1 VASYPLVSG
10 KIPVRLLNELLV
22 GLPASPGVR
31 LGPAIGED
39 ACAIEVGSELLVAAT
54 DPVTL
59 TVAEA
64 GYLSVVVSANDVA
77 VTGARPRWFLA
88 VLLLP
93 PGTTGEAVRSL
104 LAEIGRGLE
113 RVGAY
118 LVGGH
123 TEVTSAVS
131 RPVVVGQ
138 MLGLAEAG
146 RVVASSG
153 LRVGDAVVQVGP
165 APVEG
170 AAVLAREATA
180 RLDGVAPA
188 MLEAARA
195 ALECPGISVVE
206 PALLATRLGATA
218 MHDPTEGGLAAG
230 LHELACAS
238 GLRIRVMR
246 EAMLWYAPGVTI
258 CEALG
263 ADPWASLASGT
274 LLAAFPSERLEA
286 AMAAFAQAD
295 NAAAV
300 IGSAEV
306 GSGVVGTDGA
316 EIVWPD
322 RDELARLG

>member
-1 VASYPLVSG
+1 LDSFPLVSG
-10 KIPVRLLNELLV
+10 KIPVRLLSELLV
-22 GLPASPGVR
+22 GLPAPPEVR

-59 TVAEA
+59 TAAEA

-93 PGTTGEAVRSL
+93 PGTSAEAVRSL
-104 LAEIGRGLE
+104 LAEIERGLE
-113 RVGAY
+113 QVGAY

-123 TEVTSAVS
+123 SEVTSAVS

-153 LRVGDAVVQVGP
+153 LRAGDTVVQVGP

-180 RLDGVAPA
+180 SLDRVEPA
-188 MLEAARA
+188 VLEEARA
-195 ALECPGISVVE
+195 ALERPGISVVE
-206 PALLATRLGATA
+206 PALLATRHGATA
-218 MHDPTEGGLAAG
+218 LHDPTEGGLAAG

-238 GLRIRVMR
+238 GVRIRVAR
-246 EAMLWYAPGVTI
+246 EALLWYAPGVI
-258 CEALG
+258 VCEALG
-263 ADPWASLASGT
+263 ADPWATLASGT
-274 LLAAFPSERLEA
+274 LLAGFPSELVEA
-286 AMAAFAQAD
+286 AMAAFAKAG

-300 IGSAEV
+300 IGYAEV

-316 EIVWPD
+316 EIAWPE